1 MNIKKNSR
9 KYITDS
15 IKSTLKAPLSS
26 PLSPLSPLKATF
38 KYPRTYRRLAKQ
50 EDKRTF
56 AEKFFPERPAQ
67 LWAKARKLARQPLR
81 VPDARLLGPAVA
93 LNGAYIRWLRNESML
108 QTAERQARKYAG
120 RATMWQNPYARPRPQ
135 AALKLSSVWYTAY
148 PASIIT
154 DTKGADTASAG
165 TIRAKQRKTP
175 DSILTTLGDD
185 ALWQAFQE
193 IGITGMHTGPM
204 KYAGGIDGWKMTPS
218 VDGHFDRI
226 SNQIDNLFGNEAEFR
241 RLSDTATRHGGVI
254 IDDVIPGHTGKGPDF
269 RLAEMNYGTYP
280 GIYHMIEIPSKD
292 WHLLPAVQPG
302 KDSQNL
308 SPETEA
314 ELKKHGYIIGRLHRV
329 IFYDPGIKDTNWSV
343 TPIIKGVD
351 GIKRRWVY
359 LHFFKEGQPT
369 INWLDPSF
377 SGMKLVIGDALHSID
392 KLGSRG
398 LRLDANGFLGI
409 EKSSDDTPAWSEGHP
424 LSEAANHL
432 IAGSVRKVGGFTFQE
447 LNVPID
453 DMKSM
458 AAGGADLSYD
468 FISRPA
474 YHHALVT
481 EDTEFLR
488 LMLSEALRFG
498 IEPVS
503 LVHALQNHDELTYE
517 LIHFWTT
524 HKDDVFNY
532 QGQEISGFD
541 LRLKIQ
547 DDLRKTILGN
557 APYNL
562 PYTENGL
569 ACTTASVITAT
580 LGFKSLDGLNPSQVA
595 EVVRLHLLLAMF
607 NALQPGVF
615 ALSGWD
621 LCGVLTL
628 DPERIKKLL
637 EDGDTRWISRGAY
650 DLMGLNPEATES
662 LSSMPKAPALY
673 ASLPEQLA
681 DPQSFVSQLK
691 QVLNIRERY
700 TIASSKQLDIPSA
713 TDKSVLVMVHRLPQK
728 DGRPGGIQATVLNF
742 SGRAISCTAKSDCF
756 PVNSRVTDAL
766 DIISDENGEVYTT
779 VSKTHQVKLELQPY
793 QGQCLIF
800 DE

>member
-1 MNIKKNSR
+1 MDKNDNQKSR
-9 KYITDS
+9 RTQIAGQL
-15 IKSTLKAPLSS
+15 KSTLRYPLTIPIRLVPKAVN
-26 PLSPLSPLKATF
+26 
-38 KYPRTYRRLAKQ
+38 PRKHVKKTG
-50 EDKRTF
+50 KRTF
-56 AEKFFPERPAQ
+56 AEKFFPDRPVQ
-67 LWAKARKLARQPLR
+67 LWSKARKLATQPIK
-81 VPDARLLGPAVA
+81 VPDTRHLGPAVA
-93 LNGAYIRWLRNESML
+93 LNAAYIRWLRKESML
-108 QTAERQARKYAG
+108 RVAEIESRKYSG
-120 RATMWQNPYARPRPQ
+120 KATMWQNPYARPRPQ

-154 DTKGADTASAG
+154 DTKRG
-165 TIRAKQRKTP
+165 
-175 DSILTTLGDD
+175 DSILSTLGNDD
-185 ALWQAFQE
+185 LWDAFQN
-193 IGITGMHTGPM
+193 IGITAIHTGPM
-204 KYAGGIDGWKMTPS
+204 KYAGGINGWKMTPS

-226 SNQIDNLFGNEAEFR
+226 SNQIDSLFGTEAEFR
-241 RLSDTATRHGGVI
+241 RLADTATRHGGVV

-280 GIYHMIEIPSKD
+280 GIYHMIEIPQSD
-292 WHLLPAVQPG
+292 WHLLPKIPEG
-302 KDSQNL
+302 RDSVNL

-351 GIKRRWVY
+351 GIRRRWVY

-392 KLGSRG
+392 RLGSRG

-409 EKSSDDTPAWSEGHP
+409 EKSNDDTPAWSEGHP
-424 LSEAANHL
+424 LSEAANHI

-468 FISRPA
+468 FISRPG

-481 EDTEFLR
+481 GDAEFLR
-488 LMLSEALRFG
+488 LMLSEAKRYG

-503 LVHALQNHDELTYE
+503 QVHALQNHDELTYE

-524 HKDDVFNY
+524 HKDDLFDY
-532 QGQEISGFD
+532 HGQQLKGSD
-541 LRLKIQ
+541 LRLEVQ
-547 DDLRKTILGN
+547 NDLRQVIIGDQ

-569 ACTTASVITAT
+569 ACTTASVITAK
-580 LGFKSLDGLNPSQVA
+580 LGISDLRTITDEQVA
-595 EVVRLHLLLAMF
+595 EATELHLLLAMF
-607 NALQPGVF
+607 NAFQPGVF

-621 LCGVLTL
+621 LCGVLTI
-628 DPERIKKLL
+628 DPTQIANLL
-637 EDGDTRWISRGAY
+637 EDGDTRWIGRGAY
-650 DLMGLNPEATES
+650 DLMNVNPNARVS
-662 LSSMPKAPALY
+662 LSGMPKAPALY

-681 DPQSFVSQLK
+681 DKHSFASQLK
-691 QVLNIRERY
+691 RLLSVREQY
-700 TIASSKQLDIPSA
+700 QIATGKLLDLPVTS
-713 TDKSVLVMVHRLPQK
+713 DKAVLVMIHRLPQE
-728 DGRPGGIQATVLNF
+728 GGIQATVLNF
-742 SGRAISCTAKSDCF
+742 SERAVSCKLKSEHL
-756 PVNSRVTDAL
+756 PAGSQATDAL
-766 DIISDENGEVYTT
+766 TGTT
-779 VSKTHQVKLELQPY
+779 VGTVNAKQEITLALQPH
-793 QGQCLIF
+793 QGQFLIF
-800 DE
+800 Q

>member
-1 MNIKKNSR
+1 MSSEKPKIPEKPEKPEKSKSIYR
-9 KYITDS
+9 KYFSDPL
-15 IKSTLKAPLSS
+15 KSQLK
-26 PLSPLSPLKATF
+26 SPLKSAF
-38 KYPRTYRRLAKQ
+38 VLPLKGSLKYSRTYKQ
-50 EDKRTF
+50 HKDKTGEQVNKRTF
-56 AEKFFPERPAQ
+56 AERFFPERPTQ
-67 LWAKARKLARQPLR
+67 LWAKARKLAQQPLR
-81 VPDARLLGPAVA
+81 VPDTRLLGPAVA

-120 RATMWQNPYARPRPQ
+120 KAIMWQNPYAKPRPQ

-154 DTKGADTASAG
+154 NTG
-165 TIRAKQRKTP
+165 RHN
-175 DSILTTLGDD
+175 SILTTLGDD
-185 ALWQAFQE
+185 KLWQAFQE

-204 KYAGGIDGWKMTPS
+204 KYAGGIDGWKLTPS

-226 SNQIDNLFGNEAEFR
+226 SNQIDSLFGTEAEFR
-241 RLSDTATRHGGVI
+241 SLADAATRHGGVI

-280 GIYHMIEIPSKD
+280 GIYHMIEIPAED
-292 WHLLPAVQPG
+292 WQLLPAVPKG
-302 KDSQNL
+302 KDSVNL

-343 TPIIKGVD
+343 TPVVKGVD

-447 LNVPID
+447 LNVPMD
-453 DMKSM
+453 DMHSM

-481 EDTEFLR
+481 GDAEFLR
-488 LMLSEALRFG
+488 LMLREAHRFG

-503 LVHALQNHDELTYE
+503 LVHAMQNHDELTYE

-524 HKDDVFNY
+524 HKDDVFEY
-532 QGQEISGFD
+532 QGQQLRGSD

-547 DDLRKTILGN
+547 DDLRQTIIGN
-557 APYNL
+557 GASYNL

-580 LGFKSLDGLNPSQVA
+580 LGFKDITNLDAGQISQV
-595 EVVRLHLLLAMF
+595 VQLHVLLAMF

-628 DPERIKKLL
+628 DPALIQKLL
-637 EDGDTRWISRGAY
+637 QDGDTRWISRGAY
-650 DLMGLNPEATES
+650 DLMGLNPEATSS

-673 ASLPEQLA
+673 PSLPEQLL

-691 QVLNIRERY
+691 ALLAVRSQYNLA
-700 TIASSKQLDIPSA
+700 TSKQLDIPTGSH
-713 TDKSVLVMVHRLPQK
+713 KSVLTMVHRLPHEA
-728 DGRPGGIQATVLNF
+728 GIQATVLNF
-742 SGRAISCTAKSDCF
+742 SGKPANCSISSEYF
-756 PVNSRVTDAL
+756 PAGSTVTDLLTGMVVGSVDANQHL
-766 DIISDENGEVYTT
+766 EVTL
-779 VSKTHQVKLELQPY
+779 KAY
-793 QGQCLIF
+793 QGQCLLLSH
-800 DE
+800 